1 MQVNDNTHWNS
12 VKSDRDRLV
21 EANITV
27 IDGKQIREFNKRPL
41 NTGGQLYTVLLSRGS
56 TTYPLCRFLHDNHIA
71 ELPLRVF
78 NNNINLTQL

>member
-1 MQVNDNTHWNS
+1 MNDNTHWDS

-41 NTGGQLYTVLLSRGS
+41 NTGGTALYGAA
-56 TTYPLCRFLHDNHIA
+56 Y
-71 ELPLRVF
+71 
-78 NNNINLTQL
+78 

>member
-1 MQVNDNTHWNS
+1 MNNNTHWDS

-41 NTGGQLYTVLLSRGS
+41 NIGGQPYTVLLIRGS
-56 TTYPLCRFLHDNHIA
+56 TIYPLCRFLRDNHIA

-78 NNNINLTQL
+78 NNNINLTRL